1 MQGSAMSSTLAAF
14 DHHERAPS
22 RLTGPIVVSVGENGT
37 HVLRAAAVLAPL
49 VQERVHV
56 YSAIEPRRVEIVDSE
71 PMVVPT
77 AIEESRKESRVQHL
91 SAGLAEV
98 RSGDHR
104 WQVEVEHGD
113 PVSGLLRRTSELD
126 AALIVIGLGR
136 HRPTDRPLGGE
147 ATLRVIR
154 HTSCP
159 VLAVSGALQRRPRE
173 VVVAT
178 DFSPQSMHAARAA
191 LPLLASSATL
201 HVLHVWQRTITDD
214 PQVLGIEKLYARS
227 ITARLVRFVADLR
240 TPPGV
245 SVRTAVREGRAA
257 TQLIAYANEHRA
269 DLIVAGRRG
278 PDAIAHAFVG
288 SVATS
293 LLRGATCSVLVA
305 PER

>member
-1 MQGSAMSSTLAAF
+1 MTSTLAAF
-14 DHHERAPS
+14 DHPDRASS
-22 RLTGPIVVSVGENGT
+22 RLPGPIVASVGDNGA

-49 VQERVHV
+49 VHERVHV
-56 YSAIEPRRVEIVDSE
+56 YSAIEPRPVEIVDSE
-71 PMVVPT
+71 PIVSPT
-77 AIEESRKESRVQHL
+77 DIEESRKEARVEHL
-91 SAGLAEV
+91 SAGVAEV
-98 RSGDHR
+98 RSTEHR
-104 WQVEVEHGD
+104 WQLEVEHGD
-113 PVSGLLRRTSELD
+113 PVSGLLRRTNELD
-126 AALIVIGLGR
+126 ASLVVIGIGR
-136 HRPTDRPLGGE
+136 HRPMDRLLGGE
-147 ATLRVIR
+147 TTLRVIR

-159 VLAVSGALQRRPRE
+159 VLAVSGELKQRPRE

-178 DFSPQSMHAARAA
+178 DFSPQSMHAARTA
-191 LPLLASSATL
+191 LPLLARGARL
-201 HVLHVWQRTITDD
+201 HVVHVWQPSITDD
-214 PQVLGIEKLYARS
+214 SQVVRIEKMYARS

-245 SVRTAVREGRAA
+245 SVRTEVREGRGA

-288 SVATS
+288 SVTSS

>member
-1 MQGSAMSSTLAAF
+1 MSSTLAAF
-14 DHHERAPS
+14 DHPERAPS
-22 RLTGPIVVSVGENGT
+22 RLTGPMVVAVGENGT
-37 HVLRAAAVLAPL
+37 HVLRTAAVLAPL

-56 YSAIEPRRVEIVDSE
+56 YSAIEPRPVEIVDGE

-77 AIEESRKESRVQHL
+77 DIEESRKASRVQHL

-98 RSGDHR
+98 RGGEHH

-113 PVSGLLRRTSELD
+113 AVSGLLRRTSELD
-126 AALIVIGLGR
+126 AALVVIGIGR
-136 HRPTDRPLGGE
+136 HRPMDRLLGGE

-159 VLAVSGALQRRPRE
+159 VLAVGGELQRRPRE

-178 DFSPQSMHAARAA
+178 DFSPQSMHAARTA
-191 LPLLASSATL
+191 LPLLASGATL
-201 HVLHVWQRTITDD
+201 HVLHVWQPTTTDD
-214 PQVLGIEKLYARS
+214 PQVLGIEKMYARS

-240 TPPGV
+240 TRPGV

-269 DLIVAGRRG
+269 DMIVAGRRG
-278 PDAIAHAFVG
+278 PDTIAHAFVG